1 MKNLKYIIISSIII
15 FAVNFPAH
23 FFFDFVPLK
32 LTGWFFPV
40 NESIF
45 QHMKMIFTSFFIV
58 YIIFYLLRRRFN
70 FKNVFFSNLIASLS
84 CICIFLIIYLPVY
97 LNMGEN
103 MIFTLILLFICIFL
117 GQLIS
122 SYFIFN
128 ENKKDYTIFSII
140 LIIMIFLLNILFT
153 YKPLSN
159 FFFYDPQHKTYD
171 IVYK

>member
-1 MKNLKYIIISSIII
+1 MKNLKYIIISNIII

-32 LTGWFFPV
+32 LIGWFFPV

-58 YIIFYLLRRRFN
+58 YIIFYLLRRKFN

-122 SYFIFN
+122 SYLLIN
-128 ENKKDYTIFSII
+128 HYQTFSF
-140 LIIMIFLLNILFT
+140 MILNIKHMILFI
-153 YKPLSN
+153 N
-159 FFFYDPQHKTYD
+159 N
-171 IVYK
+171 